1 MLCDLTQNLTLL
13 SLNVVLLIGAWLKSF
28 SINAKFSSRYWSGA
42 PCNLIQLPVETGTY
56 ILILDRYICV
66 SARSK
71 IKVIC
76 YILRIYCHAV
86 KAETPL

>member
-42 PCNLIQLPVETGTY
+42 PCNLIKLPVETDVYTNTSTGIY
-56 ILILDRYICV
+56 V
-66 SARSK
+66 SLPEVKLSLY
-71 IKVIC
+71 VIFC
-76 YILRIYCHAV
+76 AFIAMQ
-86 KAETPL
+86 